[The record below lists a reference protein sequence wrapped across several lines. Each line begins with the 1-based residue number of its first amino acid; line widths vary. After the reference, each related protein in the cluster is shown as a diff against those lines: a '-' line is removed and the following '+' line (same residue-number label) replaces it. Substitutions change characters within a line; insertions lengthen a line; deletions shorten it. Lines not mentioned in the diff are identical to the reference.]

1 MPTTAKVVA
10 AIFYAVLGYMLAESY
25 RLLLPPNTNMGYA
38 NLGSAAIGV
47 LSGWLVA
54 GNLAGRGFARAPGM
68 GIRTSLT
75 IVFWALVFFSTYEM
89 IIRSTRGRYSGS
101 PMAALTGAFDLVIEY
116 GTKMADQRFL
126 ILLFAG
132 GAIGG
137 ILTEIVKRTWR

>member
-10 AIFYAVLGYMLAESY
+10 AIFYAILGYMLAESY
-25 RLLLPPNTNMGYA
+25 RLLLPPNTDMGIV
-38 NLGSAAIGV
+38 NISSAGIGV
-47 LSGWLVA
+47 LAGWLVA
-54 GNLAGRGFARAPGM
+54 GNLAGRGYSRAPGL

-101 PMAALTGAFDLVIEY
+101 PMEAITGAFDLVIEY
-116 GTKMADQRFL
+116 GAKMADQQFL

-137 ILTEIVKRTWR
+137 IITEIAKRNWR